1 MNSKFPHIGTSIFTV
16 MSALAKEHKAINLS
30 QGFPDFDCDPKL
42 SAAAAKASQTGHN
55 QYAPMAGLPTLRQK
69 IAAFCEE
76 EYQIQYQ
83 WDSEITICSGATEAL
98 FATIMAIVRP
108 GDEVIIIE
116 PAYDSYRP
124 AIEMAGGIP
133 VAIQLNAPDYQID
146 WYLLEQAITPKT
158 RLLLLNSPHNPTGKI
173 LKASD
178 IEALEQIISRHEFF
192 VASDEVYEFIIFD
205 EKKHISLAQSEIL
218 RPHAIIISSF
228 GKSLHTTGWKV
239 GYALAPKLI
248 SQEIR
253 KVHQFLTFSV
263 ATPFQYAISDYLTQF
278 PAQLKAV
285 GPMYQAKRDL
295 LLQLMEGSRFK
306 ALKCEGSY
314 FQLMDYSAISDMDD
328 VSFARWL
335 TQEIGVA
342 AIPVS
347 AFYSEP
353 TTDKVVR
360 FCFAKRDNT
369 LEQACERLRKL

>member
-1 MNSKFPHIGTSIFTV
+1 MNSKFPDIGTSIFTV

-30 QGFPDFDCDPKL
+30 QGFPDFDCDPQL
-42 SAAAAKASQTGHN
+42 SAAAAKASQSGHN
-55 QYAPMAGLPTLRQK
+55 QYAPMAGLPALRQR
-69 IAAFCEE
+69 ISAFCEE

-83 WDSEITICSGATEAL
+83 WQSEITICSGATEAL

-124 AIEMAGGIP
+124 AIKMAGGTP
-133 VAIQLNAPDYQID
+133 VSIRLNAPNYQID
-146 WYLLEQAITPKT
+146 WHLLEQAITPKT

-178 IEALEQIISRHEFF
+178 IEALEQIISRHKIFI
-192 VASDEVYEFIIFD
+192 VSDEVYEFIIFD
-205 EKKHISLAQSEIL
+205 EKNHISLAQSKIL

-239 GYALAPKLI
+239 GYALAPEAI

-263 ATPFQYAISDYLTQF
+263 ATPFQHAISNYLAQF

-285 GPMYQAKRDL
+285 GPLYQAKRDL
-295 LLQLMEGSRFK
+295 FLQLMEGSRFK

-328 VSFARWL
+328 LSFARWL
-335 TQEIGVA
+335 TQKVGVA

-347 AFYSEP
+347 AFYAEP
-353 TTDKVVR
+353 TDDKVVR
-360 FCFAKRDNT
+360 FCFAKRDHT
-369 LEQACERLRKL
+369 LAQACEILRKL